1 MSDILFRYLHLIAV
15 LVLAG
20 ALIIEN
26 LAISPRLSPAEVRS
40 LLRVDAAYGISA
52 ALVLILGLLLWF
64 VVGKPASFYSLN
76 PVFHAKVGLFV
87 LVGLLSIYPT
97 VFLLRQRRSTE
108 ESVEIPP
115 LLILTLRVELLLLLV
130 IPVLAF
136 LMARGIGLSSTP

>member
-1 MSDILFRYLHLIAV
+1 MTYILFRYLHLIAV

-26 LAISPRLSPAEVRS
+26 LAISPRLSRAEVRS

-52 ALVLILGLLLWF
+52 ALVLTLGLLLWF

-97 VFLLRQRRSTE
+97 LFLLRQRRSTE

-115 LLILTLRVELLLLLV
+115 LLILTLRIELLLLLV

-136 LMARGIGLSSTP
+136 LMARGIGLSSPA